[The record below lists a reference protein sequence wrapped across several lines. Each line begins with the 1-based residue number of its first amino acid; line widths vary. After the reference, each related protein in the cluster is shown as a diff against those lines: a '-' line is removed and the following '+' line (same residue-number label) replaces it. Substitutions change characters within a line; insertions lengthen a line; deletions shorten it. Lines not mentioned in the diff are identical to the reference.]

1 MTFDDGVLTIC
12 QVTNR
17 ASPGM
22 KPEPVLREKES
33 YYFGYETLGVQR
45 YYTAMQAKQ
54 RIEAVVCV
62 PDWGDIQ
69 TEDICIMESGRQY
82 KIAMSQPTTDI
93 DNLRITR
100 LSLERLEENYVI
112 QN

>member
-22 KPEPVLREKES
+22 KPDPVLQEKER
-33 YYFGYETLGVQR
+33 YYFTYETLGVQR

-54 RIEAVVCV
+54 KIEAVVCV
-62 PDWGDIQ
+62 PDWGNIQ
-69 TEDICIMESGRQY
+69 TEDICILESGVQY
-82 KIAMSQPTTDI
+82 KIVMIQNTTDEN
-93 DNLRITR
+93 NLRITR
-100 LSLERLEENYVI
+100 LSLERLEENYAI
-112 QN
+112 QD